1 MTGTS
6 ERHLA
11 ARLRHWASNRRWV
24 VALTALWGLITF
36 VPPFFARELSFEVF
50 GAPLPVWLAAQGAPI
65 AYVLIVWAYE
75 RHMDRA
81 DRELNNTHG
90 D

>member
-6 ERHLA
+6 DRQLA
-11 ARLRHWASNRRWV
+11 ALLRHWASNRRWV

-50 GAPLPVWLAAQGAPI
+50 GAPLPV
-65 AYVLIVWAYE
+65 
-75 RHMDRA
+75 
-81 DRELNNTHG
+81 
-90 D
+90 